1 MDFFDFIVDD
11 QNDKSLSGKGE
22 RQFETTPLRREENKQ
37 VAEEKLLTGLN
48 PEQQKVVRHSQG
60 PLLVLAGAGSGKT
73 MAITHRIAWL
83 LDVQGVS
90 PYEILAITFTN
101 KAAGESLKK
110 LVN

>member
-48 PEQQKVVRHSQG
+48 PEQQKKQCDIVRGHCLFWQE
-60 PLLVLAGAGSGKT
+60 LVLV
-73 MAITHRIAWL
+73 RPWL
-83 LDVQGVS
+83 LLIALPGC
-90 PYEILAITFTN
+90 
-101 KAAGESLKK
+101 
-110 LVN
+110 